1 MAAAQTSKPV
11 LIALLPTL
19 LLSAAVLQQPE
30 QRQGVTVPLDRAIE
44 EELAIAREFLSEGQE
59 DSAVA
64 ILQRIL
70 ESAPSALVSSDDP
83 DRLLGAAF
91 VARELL
97 DGLGKEAHRQRD
109 DLVARQAK
117 LALAEAL
124 VPPDRVALQEL
135 AAQYSGTQVGDRATR
150 ALHDLALDRG
160 FNLIDEQARAAFTIP
175 TVKSLDDPRL
185 PLVESRGLRPIWRF
199 DFADP
204 LIAPNSRSHRMT
216 FGDGVGFVSNG
227 VEVAAL
233 RMGDGE
239 QLWNF
244 GGPPGWQDLT
254 QREFEQ
260 IFSGYNPDMLT
271 VPVLEDG
278 ILLVVLQEPFG
289 IGRSD
294 TFERRRGWNNI
305 DVRRQLPAR
314 RLYAF
319 DAVTGELLWRT
330 KPSWLEQR
338 GGEPRGLVAAPPA
351 AEDGRVFLPLYDA
364 VGTIDLSLQALDLY
378 TGEPLW
384 KTFLVS
390 GQQETN
396 LFGNILSE
404 MASQPPIAADGQIYF
419 STNLGVIVSLDAE
432 SGRTRWSRQYTRAR
446 VRTYQNGLESVRD
459 ETFANGA
466 VAFDGERLFC
476 APADSE
482 QAFLLSP
489 SDGDLRGSWRYRD
502 TKYGELRT
510 LIGMTEQ
517 GAWFHGT
524 QLAFLPFPGSGAR
537 MRVSEAL
544 FTRNGIPTSRHGAAL
559 ARGEILAPAV
569 QSVEIL
575 DPHQLKLI
583 ARLQGIGTR
592 GIEMGPLQVAPG
604 LAFVLRPGGITAF
617 SSPDAILKSLAAS
630 EWDVDKVER
639 LLPYLEGV
647 DLSDPM
653 IALKVADHAQALAK
667 TAPNAELGERLAL
680 VAARGSFIAG
690 NGPNALELLH
700 PILDSAA
707 NDRRVRAAELALDVL
722 ERTDPTHVAMDR
734 VLDILEADP
743 NRRVLHFDGT
753 LERKELAIARARVLQ
768 TGKRDFGGE
777 EHLDAL
783 LRLLMQDGLD
793 NERQG
798 QLSLAEWAR
807 SQVQRALRDPKL
819 AARVERRARIA
830 FEAEPPSD
838 SLMQRFAGT
847 DTAWEWLRDKSRAVG
862 DDRAMALRLASWLRG
877 YAWPQAQGM
886 ELSLIP
892 AELLV
897 GMTRSASLPVSL
909 DPLAQI
915 DLGAGRLL
923 DFAVLNDRLLVLA
936 QSDVNCYLVELAA
949 DGTHTSAPFRLA
961 ESRAALPDL
970 RGRSFVH
977 ENGASLLLGDRWL
990 LVPLADEQ
998 PEEIRLS
1005 GRVRHVLR
1013 FGQLLA
1019 LLCAPGNGGI
1029 ELEVRDLS
1037 SGTRLLSMPL
1047 PLKDDR
1053 FHALAWTGDDLLILQ
1068 DGTTQAL
1075 RVPLF
1080 QRGQT
1085 ESVPLIV
1092 GPGTHQL
1099 ERLIPLK
1106 DGLVLPYT
1114 SSGRKALWLLRGD
1127 REEALLQRPQHDLRT
1142 FRAPTGF
1149 GWLEAPL
1156 APDPGEENGPILY
1169 WQGSDESS
1177 GRQFPFGS
1185 ADIRF
1190 PQLES
1195 YSREREDFETDR
1207 LLTAQESR
1215 NQGVLLRAWRLP
1227 RDGDPVESWTLTL
1240 DDIPYDRL
1248 VGRLPAPVA
1257 TDQGWLLPLKLLN
1270 SQTESPL
1277 LVMLLL
1283 SADGKLL
1290 GRLELEAPG
1299 NSSLRIEPVLGDGFA
1314 GLRHES
1320 RLYLLGGK

>member
-1 MAAAQTSKPV
+1 M
-11 LIALLPTL
+11 IALLPTL
-19 LLSAAVLQQPE
+19 LLSAAALQQPE

-44 EELAIAREFLSEGQE
+44 DQLSTAREFLSDGQDE
-59 DSAVA
+59 AAVA

-70 ESAPSALVSSDDP
+70 ESAPSALVSTDDP
-83 DRLLGAAF
+83 DRLVGATF

-97 DGLGKEAHRQRD
+97 DSLGEEARRQRD
-109 DLVARQAK
+109 DLVARQAE

-135 AAQYSGTQVGDRATR
+135 AAQYAGTQVGDRAAS

-160 FNLIDEQARAAFTIP
+160 FQLIDKRARAAFAIP
-175 TVKSLDDPRL
+175 TIKSLDDPSL

-199 DFADP
+199 DFRDP

-233 RMGDGE
+233 RLGDGE

-244 GGPPGWQDLT
+244 GGPPGWQSLT
-254 QREFEQ
+254 HGEFEK

-294 TFERRRGWNNI
+294 TFQRRRGWNDI

-319 DAVTGELLWRT
+319 EAETGELLWRT
-330 KPSWLEQR
+330 QPLWLEHR
-338 GGEPRGLVAAPPA
+338 DGEPRGLVAAPPA
-351 AEDGRVFLPLYDA
+351 AENGRVFLPIYDA

-404 MASQPPIAADGQIYF
+404 MASQPPIAVDGQIYF
-419 STNLGVIVSLDAE
+419 STNLGVIVALDAE

-476 APADSE
+476 APSDSE
-482 QAFLLSP
+482 QAFLISP
-489 SDGDLRGSWRYRD
+489 DDGSLRGSWRYRD

-537 MRVSEAL
+537 MRVSETL

-575 DPHQLKLI
+575 DPQQLRLV

-630 EWDVDKVER
+630 DWDVDKVER

-647 DLSDPM
+647 DLSDPV
-653 IALKVADHAQALAK
+653 IAMKVADHAQALAIS
-667 TAPNAELGERLAL
+667 APNAELRERLGL

-690 NGPNALELLH
+690 NGPSALDLLQ
-700 PILDSAA
+700 PILDSTATA
-707 NDRRVRAAELALDVL
+707 RRVRAAELALDVL
-722 ERTDPTHVAMDR
+722 ERTDPTHAAMDR
-734 VLDILEADP
+734 VLDILAADP
-743 NRRVLHFDGT
+743 NRRVLHFDGS
-753 LERKELAIARARVLQ
+753 LERKELALARARVLQ
-768 TGKRDFGGE
+768 TGKRDFGGD

-783 LRLLMQDGLD
+783 LRLLMQEGLD

-798 QLSLAEWAR
+798 QLSMAEWAR
-807 SQVQRALRDPKL
+807 LQVQRALRDPKL
-819 AARVERRARIA
+819 AARVEKRARIA
-830 FEAEPPSD
+830 FDAEPASD

-862 DDRAMALRLASWLRG
+862 KDRTMALRLASWLRG
-877 YAWPQAQGM
+877 YAWPQAKGE

-892 AELLV
+892 AELLI
-897 GMTRSASLPVSL
+897 GMPGSRALPTAL
-909 DPLAQI
+909 APLSQI
-915 DLGAGRLL
+915 DLGTARLL
-923 DFAVLNDRLLVLA
+923 DFAVFQDRLMVLA
-936 QSDVNCYLVELAA
+936 QADVNCFLIELDA
-949 DGTHTSAPFRLA
+949 DGQHSSAPFRLA

-990 LVPLADEQ
+990 LVPIGDEQ
-998 PEEIRLS
+998 PTEIRLS

-1013 FGQLLA
+1013 FGELLA
-1019 LLCAPGNGGI
+1019 ILCAPGNGGM

-1037 SGTRLLSMPL
+1037 TGTRLLALPL
-1047 PLKDDR
+1047 ALKDDR
-1053 FHALAWTGDDLLILQ
+1053 FHSMAWTGDELLILQ
-1068 DGTTQAL
+1068 DSTTQAL

-1085 ESVPLIV
+1085 EIVPLIT

-1106 DGLVLPYT
+1106 DGLVLPY
-1114 SSGRKALWLLRGD
+1114 SNSGRKALWLLRGD

-1149 GWLEAPL
+1149 GWLESPL
-1156 APDPGEENGPILY
+1156 APNPGDENGPILY
-1169 WQGSDESS
+1169 WQGSDESK

-1195 YSREREDFETDR
+1195 YSREREDFVSDR
-1207 LLTAQESR
+1207 LLTAQKSR

-1227 RDGDPVESWTLTL
+1227 RDGDPVESWTLAL

-1277 LVMLLL
+1277 LIVLLL

-1299 NSSLRIEPVLGDGFA
+1299 NSSLRIEPVLGDGLA

>member
-1 MAAAQTSKPV
+1 M
-11 LIALLPTL
+11 IALLSSL

-44 EELAIAREFLSEGQE
+44 DELATAREFLAEGQE
-59 DSAVA
+59 DAAVA
-64 ILQRIL
+64 ILQGIL
-70 ESAPSALVSSDDP
+70 ECAPSALVSSDDP

-91 VARELL
+91 VASELL
-97 DGLGKEAHRQRD
+97 EGLGGEARRQRD
-109 DLVARQAK
+109 ELVARQAE

-135 AAQYSGTQVGDRATR
+135 ASQFSGTQVGDRAMR
-150 ALHDLALDRG
+150 ALDDLALDRG
-160 FNLIDEQARAAFTIP
+160 FELIDERSRASFTIP
-175 TVKSLDDPRL
+175 TVKSLDDPSL

-199 DFADP
+199 DFRDP
-204 LIAPNSRSHRMT
+204 LIAPNSRGHRVT

-254 QREFEQ
+254 QGEFER

-289 IGRSD
+289 IGRTD
-294 TFERRRGWNNI
+294 TFERRRGWNDI

-319 DAVTGELLWRT
+319 DAETGELLWRT

-338 GGEPRGLVAAPPA
+338 GGEPRGLVSAPPA
-351 AEDGRVFLPLYDA
+351 ADNGRVFLPLYDA

-404 MASQPPIAADGQIYF
+404 MASQPPIAVDGQVYF
-419 STNLGVIVSLDAE
+419 STNLGVIVSLDAA

-476 APADSE
+476 APSDSE
-482 QAFLLSP
+482 HAFLLRP
-489 SDGDLRGSWRYRD
+489 ADGGLRGSWRYRD

-510 LIGMTEQ
+510 LIGMTEK

-524 QLAFLPFPGSGAR
+524 HLAFLPFPGSGER

-559 ARGEILAPAV
+559 ARGEILAPALG
-569 QSVEIL
+569 SVEIL
-575 DPHQLKLI
+575 DPNQLKLV

-630 EWDVDKVER
+630 DWDIDKVER

-653 IALKVADHAQALAK
+653 IARKVADHAEALAK
-667 TAPNAELGERLAL
+667 TAPNPELGERLAL

-690 NGPNALELLH
+690 DGPNALELLA
-700 PILDSAA
+700 PILDSTASE
-707 NDRRVRAAELALDVL
+707 RRVRAAELALDVL
-722 ERTDPTHVAMDR
+722 ERTDPTHAAMDQ
-734 VLDILEADP
+734 VLEILEADP
-743 NRRVLHFDGT
+743 NRRILHFDGS

-768 TGKRDFGGE
+768 TGKRDFGSE
-777 EHLDAL
+777 DHLDAL

-807 SQVQRALRDPKL
+807 LQVQRALRDPKL

-830 FEAEPPSD
+830 FDAEPPSD

-847 DTAWEWLRDKSRAVG
+847 DTAWEWLRNKSRAVG
-862 DDRAMALRLASWLRG
+862 EDRAMALRLASWLRG
-877 YAWPQAQGM
+877 YAWPQAKGK
-886 ELSLIP
+886 ELELIP

-897 GMTRSASLPVSL
+897 GMAGPTSLPVGL
-909 DPLAQI
+909 NPLAQI
-915 DLGAGRLL
+915 DLGTARLL

-936 QSDVNCYLVELAA
+936 QSDVNCFLVELAA

-990 LVPLADEQ
+990 LVPLRDDQHQEV
-998 PEEIRLS
+998 RLS

-1013 FGQLLA
+1013 FGQLIA
-1019 LLCAPGNGGI
+1019 LLCARGDGGM

-1037 SGTRLLSMPL
+1037 SATRLLSMPL

-1085 ESVPLIV
+1085 KTVPLIV

-1142 FRAPTGF
+1142 FRATTGF

-1156 APDPGEENGPILY
+1156 APDPSDENGSVLY

-1195 YSREREDFETDR
+1195 YSRKREDFASDR

-1215 NQGVLLRAWRLP
+1215 NEGVLLRAWRLP

-1257 TDQGWLLPLKLLN
+1257 TEQGWLLPLKLLN
-1270 SQTESPL
+1270 SQSENPL
-1277 LVMLLL
+1277 LILLLL

>member
-1 MAAAQTSKPV
+1 

-44 EELAIAREFLSEGQE
+44 DELATAREFLTGGQE
-59 DSAVA
+59 DAAVA

-91 VARELL
+91 VARKLL
-97 DGLGKEAHRQRD
+97 DGLGIEAQHQRD
-109 DLVARQAK
+109 ELVARQAE

-124 VPPDRVALQEL
+124 LPPNQVALQEL
-135 AAQYSGTQVGDRATR
+135 AAQFAGTEVGDRATR
-150 ALHDLALDRG
+150 ALRDLALDRG
-160 FNLIDEQARAAFTIP
+160 FDLIDERSRAVFRIP
-175 TVKSLDDPRL
+175 TMKSLDDPSL

-199 DFADP
+199 DFQDP
-204 LIAPNSRSHRMT
+204 LIAPNSRSHRIT

-233 RMGDGE
+233 RLGDGE
-239 QLWNF
+239 QLWSF
-244 GGPPGWQDLT
+244 AGPPGWQGLSQGD
-254 QREFEQ
+254 FEK

-294 TFERRRGWNNI
+294 TFQRRRGWNDI

-319 DAVTGELLWRT
+319 DADTGELLWQT
-330 KPSWLEQR
+330 TPSWLEHR
-338 GGEPRGLVAAPPA
+338 EGEPRGLVAAPPA
-351 AEDGRVFLPLYDA
+351 AENGRVFLPLYDA

-404 MASQPPIAADGQIYF
+404 MASQPPIAADGQVYF
-419 STNLGVIVSLDAE
+419 STNLGVIVALDAE

-476 APADSE
+476 APSDSE
-482 QAFLLSP
+482 QAFLIAP
-489 SDGDLRGSWRYRD
+489 ADGVLRGSWPYRD

-510 LIGMTEQ
+510 LIGMTET

-524 QLAFLPFPGSGAR
+524 QLAFLPFPGSGER
-537 MRVSEAL
+537 MRVSDSL

-559 ARGEILAPAV
+559 ARGEILAPANG
-569 QSVEIL
+569 SVEIL
-575 DPHQLKLI
+575 DPNQLSLI
-583 ARLQGIGTR
+583 ARLQGAGTR
-592 GIEMGPLQVAPG
+592 PLELGPLQVAPG

-617 SSPDAILKSLAAS
+617 SSPNAILKSLAAS
-630 EWDVDKVER
+630 DWDIDKVER

-647 DLSDPM
+647 DLSDPV
-653 IALKVADHAQALAK
+653 IALKVADHAKALAQ
-667 TAPNAELGERLAL
+667 TAPNAELRERLAL

-690 NGPNALELLH
+690 NGPDALELLQ
-700 PILDSAA
+700 PILSSTA
-707 NDRRVRAAELALDVL
+707 NQRRVRAAELALDVL

-743 NRRVLHFDGT
+743 NRRVLHFDGS
-753 LERKELAIARARVLQ
+753 LERKELALARARVLQ
-768 TGKRDFGGE
+768 TGKRDFGSE
-777 EHLDAL
+777 DHLDAL

-793 NERQG
+793 NELQG
-798 QLSLAEWAR
+798 QLNLAEWAR
-807 SQVQRALRDPKL
+807 LQVQRALRDPKL

-830 FEAEPPSD
+830 FDVEPASD

-862 DDRAMALRLASWLRG
+862 NDRAMALRLASWSRG
-877 YAWPQAQGM
+877 YAWPQAQGK

-897 GMTRSASLPVSL
+897 GMAASSSLPIGLS
-909 DPLAQI
+909 PLAQI
-915 DLGAGRLL
+915 DLGASRLL
-923 DFAVLNDRLLVLA
+923 DFAVLNGRLLVLA
-936 QSDVNCYLVELAA
+936 QSDVNCFLVELAA

-961 ESRAALPDL
+961 ESRSALPDL

-990 LVPLADEQ
+990 LVPLKDEPRQ
-998 PEEIRLS
+998 EIRLS
-1005 GRVRHVLR
+1005 GSVRHVLR

-1019 LLCAPGNGGI
+1019 LLCARGDGGI

-1037 SGTRLLSMPL
+1037 SATRLLSMPL
-1047 PLKDDR
+1047 PFKDDR

-1085 ESVPLIV
+1085 ETVPLIV

-1114 SSGRKALWLLRGD
+1114 SAGRKALWLLRGD

-1142 FRAPTGF
+1142 FRAATGF

-1156 APDPGEENGPILY
+1156 APNPGEENGPILY
-1169 WQGSDESS
+1169 WQGSEESS

-1195 YSREREDFETDR
+1195 YSRQREDFATDR

-1215 NQGVLLRAWRLP
+1215 NKGVLLRAWRLP
-1227 RDGDPVESWTLTL
+1227 RDGDPVESWTLAL